1 MIVSKSVDFCF
12 EDKNEANILFDA
24 FDGGSV
30 LLSLWAPEG
39 VDLNEVDLEIELIP
53 KDNKVPSSKPAKDAS
68 PVEEVEAALNHNIL
82 NLGQ

>member
-1 MIVSKSVDFCF
+1 MIISKSIDFCF

-53 KDNKVPSSKPAKDAS
+53 KDSKVPSSKPAKDAS
-68 PVEEVEAALNHNIL
+68 PVEKVEAALNHNIL